1 MSSRDC
7 SGVHKLIW
15 NNHVPTENPQHT
27 MNRRDQKSA
36 RKPPSRKKGSPSP
49 RTECATWSSHW
60 NLSMRA
66 AHCEVGAPLTTTVR
80 ESKTQ
85 TKRPPLSGTS
95 TAENTLPPLPLN
107 PPPPSS
113 EEFGPICSSLFAK
126 TKAENSQ
133 RYKRRSKRHA
143 GDKNFLIVS
152 VANVPRVEGCMHQRH
167 CTNNRRV
174 RKGLSIRVALK
185 PSCGR

>member
-7 SGVHKLIW
+7 SGVHTLIW

-27 MNRRDQKSA
+27 MNRRDQKSE
-36 RKPPSRKKGSPSP
+36 RKPPQRKKGSPSP

-60 NLSMRA
+60 NLSMGA

-107 PPPPSS
+107 PP
-113 EEFGPICSSLFAK
+113 SSLHPLRSSAQSAQVCSRKQRKK
-126 TKAENSQ
+126 THKDTTRCDSEAPNAMLAT
-133 RYKRRSKRHA
+133 RT
-143 GDKNFLIVS
+143 F
-152 VANVPRVEGCMHQRH
+152 
-167 CTNNRRV
+167 
-174 RKGLSIRVALK
+174 
-185 PSCGR
+185 

>member
-7 SGVHKLIW
+7 SGVHTLIW
-15 NNHVPTENPQHT
+15 NDRVPAENPQHT
-27 MNRRDQKSA
+27 MNRRDQKSE
-36 RKPPSRKKGSPSP
+36 RKPPQRKKGSPSP

-60 NLSMRA
+60 NLSMGA

-85 TKRPPLSGTS
+85 TKRFHRYLEPPPLRTPFPLSRS
-95 TAENTLPPLPLN
+95 TPLLPS
-107 PPPPSS
+107 SS

-133 RYKRRSKRHA
+133 RYNA
-143 GDKNFLIVS
+143 
-152 VANVPRVEGCMHQRH
+152 M
-167 CTNNRRV
+167 
-174 RKGLSIRVALK
+174 
-185 PSCGR
+185 